1 MLSDVLS
8 VQIYYSED
16 QTAEWIDFE
25 KEAVLVATDMLMA
38 RASKNTSLWPGVR
51 YWTSGLAKVQLQ
63 KTPGYL
69 SDGNC
74 LLFDSLHFLL
84 ILLLLG
90 IYIEYFDDKFLNEYG
105 FVHEQH
111 LLPIQEQYY
120 PKKPARKFL
129 NALESAKVEH
139 ALVNQIVEVLLLAI
153 SLFMFS

>member
-1 MLSDVLS
+1 MFLVLGVDALS

-69 SDGNC
+69 SDGTC
-74 LLFDSLHFLL
+74 
-84 ILLLLG
+84 
-90 IYIEYFDDKFLNEYG
+90 
-105 FVHEQH
+105 
-111 LLPIQEQYY
+111 LPIYS
-120 PKKPARKFL
+120 ARLSSF
-129 NALESAKVEH
+129 SVD
-139 ALVNQIVEVLLLAI
+139 IVAVRGLYRV
-153 SLFMFS
+153 F

>member
-1 MLSDVLS
+1 MPQKSS
-8 VQIYYSED
+8 WHERQR
-16 QTAEWIDFE
+16 TH
-25 KEAVLVATDMLMA
+25 
-38 RASKNTSLWPGVR
+38 P
-51 YWTSGLAKVQLQ
+51 SGLVFDIGLRVWRRF
-63 KTPGYL
+63 
-69 SDGNC
+69 NC
-74 LLFDSLHFLL
+74 RKLLVISLTVPASPSTLLDSLHFLL

-90 IYIEYFDDKFLNEYG
+90 VYIEYFDDKFLNEYG

-153 SLFMFS
+153 SLSAFSC